1 MPMLIRLIRSGIN
14 RTDSLN
20 EGTGVSFCIS
30 VGLTF
35 RNVTSSN
42 VFLFSLLIALDNSL
56 EKGDE
61 WTERGTNGWMR
72 RRERWREKEESIA
85 SSRETMTTGNV
96 EFGHTSPEEIFMGP
110 LDPRETG
117 LRRVEFLSHKSA
129 RDN

>member
-1 MPMLIRLIRSGIN
+1 MPVLIRLIRSGIN

-35 RNVTSSN
+35 RDVTSSG
-42 VFLFSLLIALDNSL
+42 VFLFGLLIASDNSL

-61 WTERGTNGWMR
+61 WTERGTNGRMR
-72 RRERWREKEESIA
+72 GRGPIT
-85 SSRETMTTGNV
+85 SRVETRATTTGNV

-110 LDPRETG
+110 PRLQSPSTTG
-117 LRRVEFLSHKSA
+117 GITCGIFRFGS
-129 RDN
+129 